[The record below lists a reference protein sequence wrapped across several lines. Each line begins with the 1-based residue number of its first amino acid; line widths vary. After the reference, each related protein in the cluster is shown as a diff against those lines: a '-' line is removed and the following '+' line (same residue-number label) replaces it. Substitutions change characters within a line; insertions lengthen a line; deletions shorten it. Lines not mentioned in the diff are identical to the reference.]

1 MSQAY
6 YSRIS
11 EIQQASENIIYTDGV
26 TEWVTVYF
34 KEAFTTNIKYYNIP
48 IKWTTEKFINIV
60 KEWIMDDFDLV
71 SRNYKSCSI
80 NIIEMGQEIAGIKSE
95 DAPHLEEEEITYHDK
110 FISTKKWPSFYIKIK
125 IDK

>member
-11 EIQQASENIIYTDGV
+11 EIQQASENIIYTDGI

-48 IKWTTEKFINIV
+48 IKWTIEKFINIV

-71 SRNYKSCSI
+71 NRNCNSISI
-80 NIIEMGQEIAGIKSE
+80 NIIEMGQEISGIKSE
-95 DAPHLEEEEITYHDK
+95 DAPYLEEEEITYYDK
-110 FISTKKWPSFYIKIK
+110 FITTKKWPSFYIKIK
-125 IDK
+125 IDE

>member
-1 MSQAY
+1 MSQAN

-48 IKWTTEKFINIV
+48 IKWTIEKFINIV
-60 KEWIMDDFDLV
+60 KEWIIEDFDLV
-71 SRNYKSCSI
+71 SRNYTSFSI
-80 NIIEMGQEIAGIKSE
+80 NIIEMGQEIQGIKSE
-95 DAPHLEEEEITYHDK
+95 DAPHLEEEEITYYDK
-110 FISTKKWPSFYIKIK
+110 FITTKKWPSFYIKIK
-125 IDK
+125 IDE

>member
-1 MSQAY
+1 MSQTY

-11 EIQQASENIIYTDGV
+11 SIQQASENIIYTDGI

-48 IKWTTEKFINIV
+48 IKWTIEKFINIV

-71 SRNYKSCSI
+71 NRNCNSISI
-80 NIIEMGQEIAGIKSE
+80 NIIEMGQEISGIKSE
-95 DAPHLEEEEITYHDK
+95 DAPYLEEEEITYYDK
-110 FISTKKWPSFYIKIK
+110 FITTKKWPSFYIKIK
-125 IDK
+125 IDE

>member
-1 MSQAY
+1 MSQTY

-11 EIQQASENIIYTDGV
+11 SIQQASENIIYTDGI

-48 IKWTTEKFINIV
+48 IKWTIEKFINIV

-71 SRNYKSCSI
+71 NRNCNSISI
-80 NIIEMGQEIAGIKSE
+80 NIIEMGQEISGIKSE
-95 DAPHLEEEEITYHDK
+95 DANYLE
-110 FISTKKWPSFYIKIK
+110 
-125 IDK
+125 